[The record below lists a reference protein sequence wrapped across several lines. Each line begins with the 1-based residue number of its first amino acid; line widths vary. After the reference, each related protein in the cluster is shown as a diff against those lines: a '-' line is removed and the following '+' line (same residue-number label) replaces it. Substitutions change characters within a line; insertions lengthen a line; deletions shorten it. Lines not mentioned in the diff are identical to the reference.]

1 MFPNLVLL
9 GLGNPG
15 SRYAS
20 TRHNLGYRVVDRFAA
35 LHGVRSWDE
44 RRTCAVAG
52 VEFGSTGMLLV
63 KPRTYMNLSGRALAE
78 LRAEREIPPE
88 EILVVVDDIALPLG
102 QLRLRRRGSDG
113 GHNGLKSIIGEL
125 GTTGFP
131 RLRLG
136 VGPVP
141 PGVDPADYVL
151 SVCPEDE
158 KNTVEEMVVRA
169 VRCLE
174 TVVGSGFDHAMG
186 EYNAPDK
193 NGETG

>member
-1 MFPNLVLL
+1 MFSNLVLL

-15 SRYAS
+15 PRYVS
-20 TRHNLGYRVVDRFAA
+20 TRHNLGFRVVDRFAA
-35 LHGVRSWDE
+35 LRGVRSWEE
-44 RRTCAVAG
+44 RRTCVIAV
-52 VEFGSTGMLLV
+52 VELGSTGILLV
-63 KPRTYMNLSGRALAE
+63 KPRTYMNLSGRALVE
-78 LRAEREIPPE
+78 LRAEKEIPPE

-102 QLRLRRRGSDG
+102 QLRLRRSGSSG

-151 SVCPEDE
+151 SAFPEDE
-158 KNTVEEMVVRA
+158 KKTVEEMAARA
-169 VRCLE
+169 ARCVE
-174 TVVGSGFDHAMG
+174 TVAGSGFDHAMG
-186 EYNAPDK
+186 EFNPSDK
-193 NGETG
+193 NEETG